1 MQLQPAA
8 IRRDELV
15 PRGCERLD
23 GGCDLRQKVETVE
36 TVE

>member
-8 IRRDELV
+8 IPRDELV
-15 PRGCERLD
+15 PRGCESLN
-23 GGCDLRQKVETVE
+23 GGCDLHEKVETVE